1 MNVFSV
7 IYMFFLFYKAKGNS
21 RHPLCNPGSSKHFLK
36 SRHFMFNH
44 NNYFDKDSIDKFIIL
59 IIIKIFVIRLKFK
72 KQREFVELLSLVLGY
87 N

>member
-1 MNVFSV
+1 V
-7 IYMFFLFYKAKGNS
+7 IFI
-21 RHPLCNPGSSKHFLK
+21 SKK

-59 IIIKIFVIRLKFK
+59 IIIKIFVIRLKFD

>member
-1 MNVFSV
+1 
-7 IYMFFLFYKAKGNS
+7 
-21 RHPLCNPGSSKHFLK
+21 
-36 SRHFMFNH
+36 MFNH

-59 IIIKIFVIRLKFK
+59 IIIKIFIIRLKFQ